1 MSTTILCQTKRAS
14 TPYYIEEVDLH
25 ISSLEELCYFLQN
38 NLPLV
43 DVSFFNMNLLDWL
56 ETELETPRLTAEL
69 YHELTENPDPQ
80 LPDLILPVMREAG
93 WLSATEEK
101 DMRTELRGRDAE
113 PVAVRMKEKADALVS
128 YKKYMRA
135 IHLYH
140 TTLKLKQT
148 EKMESGFI
156 GSLWY
161 NKGVAHARL
170 FQYTEAIACMRRA
183 QDELHTMQSLKGLL
197 FCIRQ
202 LEGDEAYRAEAKKLL
217 VDPRTTEQLADEI
230 DSMPLPE
237 APEDP
242 TEALQTWIREYRRE
256 TKE

>member
-113 PVAVRMKEKADALVS
+113 PVAVGASVTGAG
-128 YKKYMRA
+128 
-135 IHLYH
+135 
-140 TTLKLKQT
+140 T
-148 EKMESGFI
+148 SG
-156 GSLWY
+156 GV
-161 NKGVAHARL
+161 GVAM
-170 FQYTEAIACMRRA
+170 T
-183 QDELHTMQSLKGLL
+183 
-197 FCIRQ
+197 
-202 LEGDEAYRAEAKKLL
+202 
-217 VDPRTTEQLADEI
+217 P
-230 DSMPLPE
+230 
-237 APEDP
+237 
-242 TEALQTWIREYRRE
+242 
-256 TKE
+256 